1 MIIVC
6 EGELGHDESLS
17 EQVILGRGICVPD
30 ENDEHQGWVSTS
42 FTMIQ
47 VSNVVCPNTKGKV
60 QLPQPLGVG
69 GYVGGAVVAVHIARN
84 PVYGMI
90 S

>member
-1 MIIVC
+1 M
-6 EGELGHDESLS
+6 H
-17 EQVILGRGICVPD
+17 
-30 ENDEHQGWVSTS
+30 
-42 FTMIQ
+42 
-47 VSNVVCPNTKGKV
+47 VSNTLSLETKGKV
-60 QLPQPLGVG
+60 QSSQPVDE